1 MALKN
6 NYLIEKRNI
15 LNEIR
20 TNKMTLQQLRFFS
33 IYLAKINSRDL
44 NTRLV
49 IFPLEDFKKIMELQ
63 KINIVDIKNS
73 VDDLLTKLVH
83 IPNEGGGFTA
93 FQLFKECSLKKTKEG
108 SDDWYIEIDAH
119 DKALPLMFEFKERY
133 FSYQLWNTLRLKSVN
148 QFRMYEVLKQYENK
162 GERIITIS
170 KLKELLG
177 IEKNEYA
184 RWDNFKRFV
193 LESCKKALEEYT
205 DIKFTYEP
213 YGKKGKAG
221 KILTL
226 KFIIKKNTNHKDAL
240 SLEKFLDNIRSD
252 YINSN
257 ENETDTGDFSEVD
270 IKTIEA
276 ENKLRESQRLK
287 ETFKNQQ
294 LFFFS
299 EACSH
304 EFNEKEIQVLYN
316 LVIKIIRYSNKGNME
331 VEYFDYFKSK
341 YDELNLQSSR
351 RKINNRFSYIKKL
364 FEIDLVN

>member
-270 IKTIEA
+270 IK
-276 ENKLRESQRLK
+276 K
-287 ETFKNQQ
+287 
-294 LFFFS
+294 
-299 EACSH
+299 
-304 EFNEKEIQVLYN
+304 
-316 LVIKIIRYSNKGNME
+316 
-331 VEYFDYFKSK
+331 
-341 YDELNLQSSR
+341 
-351 RKINNRFSYIKKL
+351 
-364 FEIDLVN
+364 